1 MERLGAPYRQNLVTT
16 GTPDRSKQ
24 LFVLEKQD
32 LIGATGSVWAASGAT
47 NAERWRRD
55 V

>member
-1 MERLGAPYRQNLVTT
+1 LARRIVKTSLGP

-47 NAERWRRD
+47 NAEGWRRD